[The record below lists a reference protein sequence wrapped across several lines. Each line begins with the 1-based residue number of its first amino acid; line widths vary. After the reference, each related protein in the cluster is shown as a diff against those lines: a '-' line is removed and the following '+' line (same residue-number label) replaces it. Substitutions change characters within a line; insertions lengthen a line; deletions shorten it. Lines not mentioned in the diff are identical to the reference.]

1 MEARR
6 PGFSARAMAAVM
18 AWIESWP
25 LPRELFGD
33 LARWLPLT
41 IFILGVS
48 TVLLVLFGVPFDRK
62 AGRWLVGAA
71 AVPLWILRVA
81 TLERET
87 LREHRYG
94 PAFSML
100 AWWMGGVAIVA
111 SVWATNGRLGAGLTL
126 AVALLFLFLAHGR
139 FALVTEDRSPSATGG
154 AS

>member
-6 PGFSARAMAAVM
+6 PGVSARVMVAVM

-33 LARWLPLT
+33 VARWLPLT
-41 IFILGVS
+41 IFIVGVAG
-48 TVLLVLFGVPFDRK
+48 VLLLLYGVPFDAE

-71 AVPLWILRVA
+71 AVPIWILRVA
-81 TLERET
+81 TLERDT
-87 LREHRYG
+87 IRAHRFG

-111 SVWATNGRLGAGLTL
+111 SVWATNGRLGAGLTFV
-126 AVALLFLFLAHGR
+126 VALLFLFLAHGR
-139 FALVTEDRSPSATGG
+139 YALVVDDRSPPATGG
-154 AS
+154 AP

>member
-6 PGFSARAMAAVM
+6 SGPSARAMAAVM

-41 IFILGVS
+41 IFLVGVAS
-48 TVLLVLFGVPFDRK
+48 VLLLLYGVPFDAE

-71 AVPLWILRVA
+71 AVPMWILRVA
-81 TLERET
+81 TLEREA
-87 LREHRYG
+87 LRAHRHG
-94 PAFSML
+94 PTFSML

-111 SVWATNGRLGAGLTL
+111 SVWATNGRLGAALTFG
-126 AVALLFLFLAHGR
+126 AALLFLFLAHGR
-139 FALVTEDRSPSATGG
+139 YALVVDDPSPPPTGG

>member
-6 PGFSARAMAAVM
+6 PGLSARAMAAVM

-41 IFILGVS
+41 IFVVGVAS
-48 TVLLVLFGVPFDRK
+48 VLLLLYGVPSDAE
-62 AGRWLVGAA
+62 AGRWLIGAA
-71 AVPLWILRVA
+71 AVPMWILRVA

-87 LREHRYG
+87 IRAHRFG

-111 SVWATNGRLGAGLTL
+111 SVWATNGRLGVGLTFG
-126 AVALLFLFLAHGR
+126 AALIFLFLAHGR
-139 FALVTEDRSPSATGG
+139 YALVTDHRSFPETGG
-154 AS
+154 AP